1 MEEKIL
7 VQTDSKKLSN
17 FAIVFASIGIIV
29 TLCFGFALL
38 DVVDLEIIAFIPA
51 MVVVIVSIFLFLGIG
66 DITITNKRVYKTTL
80 FKTIIVLPLDK
91 VCSYATGSCFKTVK
105 VKTPSGTV
113 SLMFVKKYKEIQ
125 ETLDSLIIGSEV
137 KAPEE

>member
-29 TLCFGFALL
+29 TLCLGFALL
-38 DVVDLEIIAFIPA
+38 DVVDLEIVAFIPA

-80 FKTIIVLPLDK
+80 FKTRILLSLDK
-91 VCSYATGSCFKTVK
+91 VCSYAKGSCFITVK
-105 VKTPSGTV
+105 VKSPSVTV
-113 SLMFVKKYKEIQ
+113 LLMFVKKYKEIQ

>member
-7 VQTDSKKLSN
+7 VQTNSKNLSN

-29 TLCFGFALL
+29 TLCLGFALL
-38 DVVDLEIIAFIPA
+38 DVVDLEIVAFIPA

-91 VCSYATGSCFKTVK
+91 VCSYVTGSCFKTVK